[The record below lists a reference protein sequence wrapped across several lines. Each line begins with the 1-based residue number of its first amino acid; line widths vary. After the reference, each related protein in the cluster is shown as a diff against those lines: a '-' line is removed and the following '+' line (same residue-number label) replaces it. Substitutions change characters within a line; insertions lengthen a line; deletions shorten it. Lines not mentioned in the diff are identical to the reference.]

1 MSGVLCCGNLVIDI
15 LVRPVDRFP
24 WGTTT
29 LVDSIEQHLGGNGA
43 STSYTLGKVGT
54 PVRLISMAG
63 RDAFGDLALSRLVS
77 AGVDTQWIAR
87 SQAPTATTVV
97 LVDSSGNRMFFHRL
111 GASAE
116 AFAEPVE
123 FTPEVTR
130 GMSHF
135 HLASVFGLPKLR
147 PHIADLLRRAREAG
161 LATSVDTQWDTLGR
175 WMQDL
180 APCLPYTDLLFMN
193 EDEARML
200 TGTSEPARVAGV
212 MQEHGARTVVV
223 KLSGRGCAVF
233 GPGVAIECPAFDVPV
248 VDTTGA
254 GDCFAGAFLASRL
267 RDRSYAEAA
276 KFANAAGALVIQQLG
291 AVEGVRSYEET
302 EEWMRSA
309 RLTDRFQGGLHPREQ
324 EPAQCGELRRQNR
337 DERQPPE

>member
-1 MSGVLCCGNLVIDI
+1 MTGVLCCGNLVLDI

-29 LVDSIEQHLGGNGA
+29 LVDAIEQHLGGNGA
-43 STSYTLGKVGT
+43 STSYTLGKLGT
-54 PVRLISMAG
+54 PVRLIGMVG
-63 RDAFGDLALSRLVS
+63 QDAFGDVVLSKLAG
-77 AGVDTQWIAR
+77 AGVETAGIAR
-87 SQAPTATTVV
+87 SPAPTATTVV
-97 LVDSSGNRMFFHRL
+97 LVDSSGNRMFLHRL
-111 GASAE
+111 GASGE
-116 AFAEPVE
+116 AFAKPVE
-123 FTPEVTR
+123 FTPDVTR
-130 GMSHF
+130 GMSRF

-147 PHIADLLRRAREAG
+147 PHTADLLRRAREAG
-161 LATSVDTQWDTLGR
+161 LETSVDTQWDTLGR

-200 TGTSEPARVAGV
+200 TGASDPARAAGV
-212 MQEHGARTVVV
+212 MQGHGARTVVL

-254 GDCFAGAFLASRL
+254 GDCFAGAFLAARL
-267 RDRSYAEAA
+267 RGRSDADAA
-276 KFANAAGALVIQQLG
+276 KFANATGALVIQQLG

-309 RLTDRFQGGLHPREQ
+309 RLVDGFQRGLHPREQ
-324 EPAQCGELRRQNR
+324 EPAH
-337 DERQPPE
+337 

>member
-15 LVRPVDRFP
+15 LVRPVDQFP

-43 STSYTLGKVGT
+43 STSYTLGKLET
-54 PVRLISMAG
+54 SVRLIGMVG
-63 RDAFGDLALSRLVS
+63 HDAFGDLAVSRLAG
-77 AGVDTQWIAR
+77 AGVDTAWIAQ
-87 SQAPTATTVV
+87 SSAPTATTVV
-97 LVDSSGNRMFFHRL
+97 LVDSSGNRMFLHRL
-111 GASAE
+111 GASGE

-123 FTPEVTR
+123 FTPKVTR

-135 HLASVFGLPKLR
+135 HLASVFGLPRLR
-147 PHIADLLRRAREAG
+147 PHTADLLRRAREAG

-175 WMQDL
+175 WMEDL

-200 TGTSEPARVAGV
+200 TGASDPARAAEV
-212 MQEHGARTVVV
+212 MQGHGARTVVL
-223 KLSGRGCAVF
+223 KLSARGCAVI

-254 GDCFAGAFLASRL
+254 GDCFAGAFLAALL
-267 RDRSYAEAA
+267 RGRSYADAA
-276 KFANAAGALVIQQLG
+276 KFANATGALVIQQLG
-291 AVEGVRSYEET
+291 AVEGVRAFDET
-302 EEWMRSA
+302 EKWMRSV
-309 RLTDRFQGGLHPREQ
+309 DVVI
-324 EPAQCGELRRQNR
+324 R
-337 DERQPPE
+337 D